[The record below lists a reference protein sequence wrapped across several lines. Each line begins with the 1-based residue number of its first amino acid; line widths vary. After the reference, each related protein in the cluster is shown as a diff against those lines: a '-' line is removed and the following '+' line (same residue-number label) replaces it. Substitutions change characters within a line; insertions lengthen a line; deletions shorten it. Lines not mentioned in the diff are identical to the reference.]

1 MARMA
6 LTPTDAALF
15 CMDIVTGQTVLT
27 VHDLELGKRLA
38 EKNAAAHA
46 GDAMGPVAGHG

>member
-1 MARMA
+1 
-6 LTPTDAALF
+6 
-15 CMDIVTGQTVLT
+15 MDIVTGQTVLT